1 MCFNMIKK
9 ILAVLI
15 AVCGIGMAVS
25 VSSPVLALTCPDGTY
40 KAGKKDAT
48 SLAECD
54 ITVDD
59 KTAKQVT
66 NRVEKAINVVLGF
79 VGVAA
84 VAVIILGGIQYIT
97 SQGDAGKAIK
107 ARTTIIYGIVG
118 LAICLLAYAIV
129 NLVLTGV
136 FSD

>member
-1 MCFNMIKK
+1 MVRK
-9 ILAVLI
+9 ILAVLM
-15 AVCGIGMAVS
+15 AVCSIGITMSA
-25 VSSPVLALTCPDGTY
+25 SSPVLALKCPDGTY
-40 KAGKKDAT
+40 RAGKDAT

-54 ITVDD
+54 ITVKED
-59 KTAKQVT
+59 TAKQVT

-97 SQGDAGKAIK
+97 SQGEASRAIK

-118 LAICLLAYAIV
+118 LVICLLAYAIV

-136 FSD
+136 FS